1 MKRLVLLFLTLA
13 AVLPAAAR
21 ADIYRTWDVKTGAVT
36 YTNVPPGGSNYEVVL
51 RERRPAP
58 SPGAE
63 APVPAN
69 YRAPSSTQWNSHIEA
84 AARANNLE
92 PALIRAVISAE
103 SGHNPFARSPAG
115 AVGLMQLMPATAQRY
130 GVTNRLDPAQ
140 SINGGARYLRDLMD
154 MFGNDMQLA
163 LAAYNAGEEAVMRYG
178 RRIPPFQETMNY
190 VPRVLKFYR
199 QYSAGR

>member
-1 MKRLVLLFLTLA
+1 MKTLSFLFLMIGA
-13 AVLPAAAR
+13 ATAQ
-21 ADIYRTWDVKTGAVT
+21 ADIYRAWDPRTGAVT
-36 YTNVPPGGSNYEVVL
+36 YTNIQPADSNYEVVL

-58 SPGAE
+58 
-63 APVPAN
+63 APTPAGQAGN
-69 YRAPSSTQWNSHIEA
+69 AGRSINSTRWNSHIEA

-103 SGHNPFARSPAG
+103 SGHNPLARSPAG
-115 AVGLMQLMPATAQRY
+115 AVGLMQLMPGTAQRY

-140 SINGGARYLRDLMD
+140 SIQGGSRYLRDLMD
-154 MFGNDMQLA
+154 LFGNDMQLA

-178 RRIPPFQETMNY
+178 RRIPPFRETMNY

-199 QYSAGR
+199 QYSASR